1 MWIPLYSYYRHESPS
16 NIVDGPSSSLRSD
29 EHQVGAGIVD
39 GFRSARPYPANCS
52 IEKLY
57 SVFLL
62 PSLFTQ
68 PTKAIS
74 LTSQPYTW
82 ECSLFAPGGGG
93 GTRHL
98 MGELLQLTCSLCHFP
113 MGCALYVWDKDW
125 YGLPFINIDTE
136 VCIIVSYNHNVTN
149 QVLNQT
155 FRTRLVRVIQDPIN
169 LLRWILGI
177 RFRS

>member
-74 LTSQPYTW
+74 LTSQPYAW
-82 ECSLFAPGGGG
+82 EWSLFALVGVGGGK
-93 GTRHL
+93 HL
-98 MGELLQLTCSLCHFP
+98 MGKLLQLTCSLYHCSIV
-113 MGCALYVWDKDW
+113 CAWSLWDKDW
-125 YGLPFINIDTE
+125 NGLPLINIDTE
-136 VCIIVSYNHNVTN
+136 VCKIVSYNHNVKK
-149 QVLNQT
+149 
-155 FRTRLVRVIQDPIN
+155 RYWTRVFKSGFLEWLKTQ
-169 LLRWILGI
+169 LTC
-177 RFRS
+177 